1 MTFTLPTRTALLE
14 HRRRQQEDGFLFPL
28 AATSVGMD
36 ETLQARVRRLNTTD
50 RASIEMLPSAVQDT
64 VFSGM
69 KAFEKEQK
77 AAEEA
82 GKPGSLSDVVLSN
95 QRVLLA
101 ADAVCIAAFIEPKL
115 VATEDELAANPG
127 AYTVNDIAAE
137 DRISFFMA
145 CADADS
151 ASARQLKTFRHKPA
165 ESVAAGATGGLASFP
180 TIGPD
185 GAA

>member
-1 MTFTLPTRTALLE
+1 MTFPLPTRTALLE
-14 HRRRQQEDGFLFPL
+14 HRRRQQEDGFTFPL

-36 ETLQARVRRLNTTD
+36 DLIHARVRRLNTTD
-50 RASIEMLPSAVQDT
+50 RASIEMLPTAVQDT

-82 GKPGSLSDVVLSN
+82 GKPESLGEVVLSN

-101 ADAVCIAAFIEPKL
+101 ADAVCMAAFIEPVL
-115 VATEDELAANPG
+115 VKSETELSQHPG
-127 AYTVNDIAAE
+127 AWLVSDIAEE

-151 ASARQLKTFRHKPA
+151 ASARQLKTFRPKPT
-165 ESVAAGATGGLASFP
+165 ESVPAGPVGGLAAFP
-180 TIGPD
+180 TVGPD